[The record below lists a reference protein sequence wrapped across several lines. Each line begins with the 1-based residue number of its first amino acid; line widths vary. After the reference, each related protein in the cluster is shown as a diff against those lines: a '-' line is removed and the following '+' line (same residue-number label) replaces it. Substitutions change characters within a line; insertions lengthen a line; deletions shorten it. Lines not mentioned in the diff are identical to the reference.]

1 MTHRETFPA
10 SERLKS
16 RTMVDRLFSEGAS
29 GFVFPLRYMTL
40 TEKSDSPGVEV
51 LFSVPKKRFKRANKR
66 NTLRRRMRES
76 YRRAKHTLIAKAEA
90 EGVVIRLAFVYSA
103 AEELN
108 YKAIDNAITRILAER
123 ACRP

>member
-16 RTMVDRLFSEGAS
+16 RTMVDRLFKEGAS

-76 YRRAKHTLIAKAEA
+76 YRRAKHTHIAKAE
-90 EGVVIRLAFVYSA
+90 GVIIRIAFVYSA

>member
-16 RTMVDRLFSEGAS
+16 RTMVDRLFKEGAS

-76 YRRAKHTLIAKAEA
+76 YRRAKPEA
-90 EGVVIRLAFVYSA
+90 EGVIIRLAFVYSA
-103 AEELN
+103 SEELN